1 MPAPIALAPGQTLP
15 SLDQVLRAPLLRVLG
30 RNLVGRQVIID
41 GLMSRVN
48 GRRPR
53 NLLGYWL
60 AKSRAVLPEA
70 ECVTRTY
77 GP

>member
-1 MPAPIALAPGQTLP
+1 MLAPIALAPGQTLP

-48 GRRPR
+48 GHRPR
-53 NLLGYWL
+53 NLVGVL
-60 AKSRAVLPEA
+60 ACEESCRLAGGRV
-70 ECVTRTY
+70 RD
-77 GP
+77 